1 MAAGVKCLDIKFDCS
16 PRGPVAN
23 QILRGGRGSAQK
35 ELPAA
40 AVSTNRCAQASHE
53 PGARRNL
60 PKQRGQYHL
69 VYTYAPPGVVA
80 TPVAD
85 MRTAVN
91 TSKSLKESAA
101 NPDG

>member
-1 MAAGVKCLDIKFDCS
+1 MAAGVKSLDIKFDS
-16 PRGPVAN
+16 LATARGPLAN
-23 QILRGGRGSAQK
+23 QILRGGRCSAQK
-35 ELPAA
+35 ELSAA

-69 VYTYAPPGVVA
+69 VYTYALPGVVA

-85 MRTAVN
+85 MRTAGN
-91 TSKSLKESAA
+91 TSNL
-101 NPDG
+101 